1 MEPHDD
7 PPRTRTAATQPE
19 AAAPL
24 STDEQHRLEKAGEAE
39 HADGPRREQL
49 TQEATPASA
58 KPKRAH
64 AQDGDLISADDRHP
78 RPA

>member
-1 MEPHDD
+1 MEPHDN
-7 PPRTRTAATQPE
+7 PPRTRTAATQPD

-24 STDEQHRLEKAGEAE
+24 STDEQRRLEKTSEAE

-49 TQEATPASA
+49 TQEATPTSA
-58 KPKRAH
+58 KSKRAH
-64 AQDGDLISADDRHP
+64 AHDGDLISADDRHS